1 MLKALPTNIDPALS
15 VGYDTS
21 DDACVYAVRDDLAL
35 IQTLDFF
42 PPIVDDPFAYG
53 QIAAANALSD
63 VYAMGATPTLALNIL
78 CVPSCLTPAEVAAI
92 LAGGAQKVR
101 EAGAVIAGGHSVED
115 AEPKYGLCVTAFASP
130 LSIWSNA
137 SAQPGDVLILTK
149 PLGNGILAT
158 AAKQDKIT
166 QAQFAPAIEAMAT
179 LNKYARDAAA
189 QYTVHACTDITGF
202 GFLGHAGEMA
212 VASGVT
218 LRIHADAVPVFDGV
232 HELAQAGVV
241 PGGAKRNAEYLAEK
255 IHFAPDVSE
264 AMRSILHDPQTS
276 GGLLLSVPVNEKNAL
291 LGALQAGGV
300 VACAVGEVV
309 TKSGFTV
316 EVK

>member
-1 MLKALPTNIDPALS
+1 MLKALPANIDPALL

-42 PPIVDDPFAYG
+42 PPIVDDPFQYG

-78 CVPSCLTPAEVAAI
+78 CVPVCLTPAEVAAI

-130 LSIWSNA
+130 LTIWSNA
-137 SAQPGDVLILTK
+137 GAQPGDVLILTK

-166 QAQFAPAIEAMAT
+166 QEAFAPAITAMAT

-189 QYTVHACTDITGF
+189 QFTVHACTDITGF
-202 GFLGHAGEMA
+202 GFLGHASEMA

-218 LRIHADAVPVFDGV
+218 LHIHADALPIFDGV
-232 HELAQAGVV
+232 RELAEAGVI
-241 PGGAKRNAEYLAEK
+241 PGGAKRNAEYLADK
-255 IHFAPDVSE
+255 IHFAPHISQ
-264 AMRSILHDPQTS
+264 AMQCILHDPQTS
-276 GGLLLSVPVNEKNAL
+276 GGLLLSVPAHEKNAL
-291 LGALQAGGV
+291 LSALQTGDTA
-300 VACAVGEVV
+300 ARIVGEVIPH
-309 TKSGFTV
+309 GAHAI
-316 EVK
+316 EVV

>member
-1 MLKALPTNIDPALS
+1 MLKALPANIDPALL

-21 DDACVYAVRDDLAL
+21 DDACVYAVRDDLAF

-42 PPIVDDPFAYG
+42 PPIVDDPFQYG

-115 AEPKYGLCVTAFASP
+115 AEPKYGLCVTAFAHP
-130 LSIWSNA
+130 NKIWSNA
-137 SAQPGDVLILTK
+137 GAQLGDVLILTK
-149 PLGNGILAT
+149 PLGNGIFAT

-166 QAQFAPAIEAMAT
+166 QAQFAPAIDAMAT
-179 LNKYARDAAA
+179 INKYARDAAA
-189 QYTVHACTDITGF
+189 RFTVHACTDITGF
-202 GFLGHAGEMA
+202 GFLGHASEMA
-212 VASGVT
+212 IASGVT
-218 LRIHADAVPVFDGV
+218 LRINADALPIFEGV
-232 HELAQAGVV
+232 RELAQAGIV
-241 PGGAKRNAEYLAEK
+241 PGGAKRNADYLADK
-255 IHFAPDVSE
+255 VHFVPNVSQ
-264 AMRSILHDPQTS
+264 AMKSILYDPQTS
-276 GGLLLSVPVNEKNAL
+276 GGLLLSVPAHEKNAL
-291 LGALQAGGV
+291 MSALTADGV
-300 VACAVGEVV
+300 VACVVGAVLCKKNY
-309 TKSGFTV
+309 TI